1 VYFGSFI
8 GYLTLSSIS
17 DNYGRKTSLVLS
29 MAIAAFG
36 SIIVSSSINIIMLS
50 IGLIFC
56 GIGINPSIGTIY
68 LIFS

>member
-1 VYFGSFI
+1 MYFGSFI